1 MMGFFCSPERL
12 NFMSSHLLVV
22 GHNACTVAS
31 CAKSILKSMNA
42 ILFSTFSS
50 IRFRIS
56 DLMLRSSIHL
66 DVSFVQGDID
76 LFLVFNMQLTTI
88 C

>member
-1 MMGFFCSPERL
+1 
-12 NFMSSHLLVV
+12 
-22 GHNACTVAS
+22 
-31 CAKSILKSMNA
+31 
-42 ILFSTFSS
+42 
-50 IRFRIS
+50 
-56 DLMLRSSIHL
+56 MLRSSIHL